1 MLQFCLPV
9 ICTFY
14 DKKSKKA
21 HLNQRGNARY
31 GITVRKKII
40 ILLIENF
47 FQAEFES
54 LFRKYDD
61 SASFLYLK
69 SFRRARVNFST
80 PEMAATARIH
90 LNEVE
95 LYGKRVKCYF
105 AQVKIMFNYCHL
117 GVIMIEI
124 KSSMLIQCPP
134 SRSPPLISLIW
145 QYILENMLSQ

>member
-1 MLQFCLPV
+1 M

-14 DKKSKKA
+14 DKKSKKT
-21 HLNQRGNARY
+21 HLNQRGNAHY

-105 AQVKIMFNYCHL
+105 AQVKIMFGYFHL
-117 GVIMIEI
+117 GLIMIE
-124 KSSMLIQCPP
+124 MLNQFNVPP
-134 SRSPPLISLIW
+134 PPPLISMIW

>member
-1 MLQFCLPV
+1 M
-9 ICTFY
+9 T
-14 DKKSKKA
+14 KKSKKA
-21 HLNQRGNARY
+21 HLNQRDNARY
-31 GITVRKKII
+31 GITII
-40 ILLIENF
+40 ILLIENL

-61 SASFLYLK
+61 TASFLYLK

-105 AQVKIMFNYCHL
+105 AQVKIMFDYFHL
-117 GVIMIEI
+117 GLIM
-124 KSSMLIQCPP
+124 M
-134 SRSPPLISLIW
+134 RSKVHC
-145 QYILENMLSQ
+145 